1 MKHSILALTLLVS
14 TLIVPIVSAQ
24 PSARFTAV
32 EVDPFASDKAIAL
45 PAGYQT
51 ALADSIAR
59 ELSVE
64 FSTIL
69 ILRQGEPAPD
79 GQRVLRISG
88 TVVRFKPA
96 NSAKKLLTGFGGGAV
111 VAAGVRFDDEA
122 AKRVLTIGEFQ
133 AAPDGLGKKIAK
145 FCKSEHLLDSN

>member
-1 MKHSILALTLLVS
+1 MNRSILALTLLAS
-14 TLIVPIVSAQ
+14 SAAIPIVSAQ
-24 PSARFTAV
+24 SSARFTAV
-32 EVDPFASDKAIAL
+32 EVDPFAVDKSVAL

-51 ALADSIAR
+51 ALADEIAR

-88 TVVRFKPA
+88 TVVQFKPTNNA
-96 NSAKKLLTGFGGGAV
+96 RKLLTGFGGGAV
-111 VAAGVRFDDEA
+111 VAAGVRFDDVA
-122 AKRVLTIGEFQ
+122 TKRVVGVREFQ
-133 AAPDGLGKKIAK
+133 VAPDSLGKKIAQ
-145 FCKSEHLLDSN
+145 FCRKEHLLDSN